1 MTLNKNL
8 KNHLQSSN
16 FNLFPTLVIQ
26 YANVISEL
34 ERENIFNT
42 LKKRSTNS
50 HTSIIEGTS
59 SYNMSEN
66 KDLVN
71 IFALEERLQ
80 ERLDNYTQETGI
92 FDQKICQSWFNIQNV
107 GSQLLEH
114 CHSGATLSC
123 ALYINV
129 NGLQDSLCFQNPN
142 PMLES
147 AWISHVQSLTQ
158 YNFKYTSFTPK
169 NGDLF
174 IFPSWLTHGSY
185 YQSNQTPDRMVI
197 SFNTIDNRKDKE
209 YN

>member
-50 HTSIIEGTS
+50 HASIIEGTS
-59 SYNMSEN
+59 SYDMSEN
-66 KDLVN
+66 EDLVN
-71 IFALEERLQ
+71 TFALEKRLQ

-92 FDQKICQSWFNIQNV
+92 FNQKICQSWFNIQNV

-129 NGLQDSLCFQNPN
+129 NGVQDSLCFQNPN
-142 PMLES
+142 SMIES
-147 AWISHVQSLTQ
+147 VWNAHIQSLTQ

-169 NGDLF
+169 NGELF
-174 IFPSWLTHGSY
+174 IFPSWLTHG
-185 YQSNQTPDRMVI
+185 
-197 SFNTIDNRKDKE
+197 
-209 YN
+209 

>member
-34 ERENIFNT
+34 ERKNIFDK
-42 LKKRSTNS
+42 LKKHNTDF
-50 HTSIIEGTS
+50 HPSISEGTS
-59 SYNMSEN
+59 SYNLN
-66 KDLVN
+66 KNEDLVN
-71 IFALEERLQ
+71 IFGLEERLQ

-129 NGLQDSLCFQNPN
+129 NGVQDSLCFQNPN
-142 PMLES
+142 SMLES
-147 AWISHVQSLTQ
+147 VWGAHIQSSTQ
-158 YNFKYTSFTPK
+158 YNFKYASFIPK

-185 YQSNQTPDRMVI
+185 YQSNKTPDRMVI
-197 SFNTIDNRKDKE
+197 SFNTIDNRKDE
-209 YN
+209 